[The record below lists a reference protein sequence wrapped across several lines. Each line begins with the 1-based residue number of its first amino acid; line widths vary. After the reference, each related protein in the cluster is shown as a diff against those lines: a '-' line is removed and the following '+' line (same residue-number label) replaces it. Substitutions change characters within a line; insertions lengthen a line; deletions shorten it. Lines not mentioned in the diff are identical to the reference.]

1 MALVKNFF
9 AGIGFVTLLLVMGVS
24 AWIFRDD
31 IEAWVNRRNEIVMSE
46 PSPRLAIV
54 AEEKIQQV
62 LDGEGARETRLSEAE
77 IQSYLQYRAVD
88 LLPAG
93 VNNLAIDIRDSTI
106 SVSAGLDFTVLDIGD
121 GAVENVRR
129 VMGDSALITSEL
141 FPSVVGPGRGRV
153 EVLSLQAGLIPVP
166 PMLIGM
172 AIQQLGWPTDGQ
184 AVLFDIPL
192 DVVEFRIENEEIV
205 LVRDR

>member
-54 AEEKIQQV
+54 AEEKIQQM

-121 GAVENVRR
+121 AAVENVRR

-153 EVLSLQAGLIPVP
+153 DVLSLQAGLIPVP

>member
-9 AGIGFVTLLLVMGVS
+9 AGIGFVTLLLVLGVS

-31 IEAWVNRRNEIVMSE
+31 IEAWVNSRNEIVMSE
-46 PSPRLAIV
+46 PSPQLAIV

-62 LDGEGARETRLSEAE
+62 IDGEGARETRLSEAE
-77 IQSYLQYRAVD
+77 IQSYLQFRAVER
-88 LLPAG
+88 LPAG
-93 VNNLAIDIRDSTI
+93 VNNLAVDIGDSTI

-141 FPSVVGPGRGRV
+141 FPSVVGPGQGRV

-172 AIQQLGWPTDGQ
+172 AIQQMGWPTDGQ

-192 DVVEFRIENEEIV
+192 DVVELRIENEEIV